1 VRALAIDVGS
11 TSIRTAIVDENG
23 DVSFTHQEP
32 LNVTTTQPGE
42 VELDALAIGQTVL
55 ELSQRTLNESGGCDV
70 VGIANQRATTLIF
83 DARTNEPVGPALG
96 WQDLRTVVDCLI
108 LQGEG
113 LRLAPNQSATK
124 ARWLL
129 HASCRTPSEVRFA
142 TIETYVASVLS
153 NGALHVS
160 DHSNAG
166 VTGLLDL
173 AHNTWDER
181 ALSLLELDP
190 VMMPQLVTT
199 MGQHGAASA
208 LDGSPTITALVG
220 DQSASLFGQS
230 CIAPGST
237 KITFGTGAMADQIRG
252 EETPSAM
259 TQSSSGCFPIV
270 ARSDNGHIVW
280 GVEGIVLSAS
290 TCIDWLRDD
299 IGLIRDASET
309 EALALSIAS
318 SEGVQFVPAFV
329 GLGTPTW
336 DFGAR
341 GAFFGLTRGSSRAH
355 LVRAVLEGIAHR
367 GVDLLDALFEETG
380 IAVEEIRVDGG
391 MSQNTFMMQTLA
403 NYSNRPVSLS
413 SENEATTRGAGLM
426 ALVAAGALT
435 LNDVEALWHP
445 RITLEP
451 HGSTDQRSNERAAWL
466 RARHNAERTVPDLS
480 SVSF

>member
-23 DVSFTHQEP
+23 HVSNTHQQP
-32 LNVTTTQPGE
+32 LSVSTTQPGE
-42 VELDALAIGQTVL
+42 VELDARVIGQTVL

-70 VGIANQRATTLIF
+70 VGIANQRATTLLF

-96 WQDLRTVVDCLI
+96 WQDLRTVIDCLV

-129 HASCRTPSEVRFA
+129 RAAGRTASELRFA

-153 NGALHVS
+153 KGGLHVS

-166 VTGLLDL
+166 VTGLFDV
-173 AHNTWDER
+173 ANNSWDER
-181 ALSLLELDP
+181 ALSMLELEP
-190 VMMPQLVTT
+190 VMMPQLVAT

-208 LDGSPTITALVG
+208 LAGAPIITALVG

-230 CIAPGST
+230 CIEPGST

-252 EETPSAM
+252 EAIPDAM
-259 TQSSSGCFPIV
+259 TQSPSGCFPIV
-270 ARSDNGHIVW
+270 ARSDNGHLVW

-299 IGLIRDASET
+299 VGLIQNASET
-309 EALALSIAS
+309 ESLALSITS

-341 GAFFGLTRGSSRAH
+341 GAFFGLTRGSTRAH

-367 GVDLLDALFEETG
+367 GVDLLEALYEETG

-391 MSQNTFMMQTLA
+391 MSQNMFMMQTLA
-403 NYSNRPVSLS
+403 NYANRPVALS

-435 LNDVEALWHP
+435 LSDVEALWHP
-445 RITLEP
+445 RVTLEP
-451 HGSTDQRSNERAAWL
+451 LGSNDQRISERSAWL